1 MVRLVMIYCS
11 QQRQRTDLASFAEQA
26 QDVVSLRGRS
36 EVSSATGLV
45 TMNIRSNNIEKG
57 EMKYLR
63 IYG

>member
-36 EVSSATGLV
+36 EVLSSTGLV
-45 TMNIRSNNIEKG
+45 TMNIRSNDIEK
-57 EMKYLR
+57 E
-63 IYG
+63 